1 VDPFAFA
8 LLAFLLFGVSFIYS
22 NLGLGGGLL
31 YVPILL
37 SLVTPE
43 KLIAVPLSLTFTTA
57 TGLASFY
64 NHHRRGLVDYRL
76 GSILIV
82 GALAGTVFGVF
93 FNIESTKEQF
103 IVFFVVILCIFGTQ
117 MIVSL
122 YRRPH
127 MVDVNDDSKMTNA
140 RLGAATTGEVGA
152 GFLSGALG
160 IGGGLVNV
168 PIITGILGRA
178 ARKAIGTS
186 ALMIIPTSLLSFSI
200 YVALKPADYS
210 LFWIVPVLAPL
221 VFIGAFV
228 GSRWGLARLKA
239 RTVSLI
245 FILMLFVAAA
255 KLIWDML
262 PR

>member
-1 VDPFAFA
+1 MDSLTFA

-37 SLVTPE
+37 SLATPD

-64 NHHRRGLVDYRL
+64 NHHRRGLVNFKL
-76 GSILIV
+76 GSILII

-93 FNIESTKEQF
+93 FNIESTRDQF
-103 IVFFVVILCIFGTQ
+103 IIFFVVILCIFGTQ
-117 MIVSL
+117 MIVNL

-127 MVDVNDDSKMTNA
+127 TVDVDDESKMTKA
-140 RLGAATTGEVGA
+140 RLGTATTGEVGA

-168 PIITGILGRA
+168 PIISSILGRA
-178 ARKAIGTS
+178 TRKAIGTS

-200 YVALKPADYS
+200 YAVLEPADYS
-210 LFWIVPVLAPL
+210 LFWIVPILAPL
-221 VFIGAFV
+221 VFVGAFV
-228 GSRWGLARLKA
+228 GSRWGLARLKT

-245 FILMLFVAAA
+245 FIIMLFVAAA
-255 KLIWDML
+255 KLIWDLL
-262 PR
+262 PH